1 MTSQWPFSRWALEVA
16 AGYFFIIGVV
26 GLAWPWL
33 GLGPNFREFREQSLA
48 SRLGTRTRELAL
60 SAASVVAGFGLFLH
74 YAWARKL
81 ALGLLLIGTIYTAN
95 AFARGFSGEQPTP
108 RVRLFSR
115 IAVASWNGLW
125 FYLIYRL
132 VL

>member
-16 AGYFFIIGVV
+16 AGYIFMIGII

-33 GLGPNFREFREQSLA
+33 GLGPNHREFREQSLA
-48 SRLGTRTRELAL
+48 YRLGAQARELAL
-60 SAASVVAGFGLFLH
+60 SAASVVAGIGLFLH

-81 ALGLLLIGTIYTAN
+81 ALGLLLVGTIYAAN
-95 AFARGFSGEQPTP
+95 AFAWGFSGEQPTP
-108 RVRLFSR
+108 RVRMFSR
-115 IAVASWNGLW
+115 VAVASWNGLW
-125 FYLIYRL
+125 FYFIYRL

>member
-16 AGYFFIIGVV
+16 AGYIFIIGII

-33 GLGPNFREFREQSLA
+33 GLGPNQREFREQSLA
-48 SRLGTRTRELAL
+48 YRLGAQTRELAL
-60 SAASVVAGFGLFLH
+60 SATSVVAGIGLFLH

-81 ALGLLLIGTIYTAN
+81 ALGLLLVGTIYAAN
-95 AFARGFSGEQPTP
+95 AFAWGFSGEQPTP
-108 RVRLFSR
+108 RVRMFSR
-115 IAVASWNGLW
+115 VAVASWNGLW
-125 FYLIYRL
+125 FYFIYRL